1 MAQTTTDSYSTTG
14 RSWESTTHA
23 YPTSTRAQG
32 SRVNVGTG
40 ERLLSIAAGALL
52 LGLGLRRRG
61 ARALL
66 LPAGGLLFRGLGGW
80 CPVNAAVG
88 RNSALDRDDVS
99 PVTSVGRGQGIKV
112 ERRVTVDR
120 APAECYAF
128 WRDFRN
134 LPTFMEHLEAV
145 TVLDETRSRWVAK
158 APAGTHVEWDAE
170 IHNEIPGELLA
181 WRSLPGADINNAGS
195 VHFTPTADGRGTE
208 VRVVLSY
215 EPPAHTGRLGATIA
229 RLMGEEPSVQ
239 VEEDLQRFKQ
249 VLEVG
254 TGAATGRQSA
264 SER

>member
-23 YPTSTRAQG
+23 YSTSARGTG
-32 SRVNVGTG
+32 GRVNVGTG
-40 ERLLSIAAGALL
+40 ERLASALAGALL

-61 ARALL
+61 PRALL
-66 LPAGGLLFRGLGGW
+66 LPVGGGLLFRGLSGW
-80 CPVNAAVG
+80 CPMNAAIG
-88 RNSALDRDDVS
+88 RNSALDREPVS
-99 PVTSVGRGQGIKV
+99 PVASVGRGQGIKV
-112 ERRVTVDR
+112 ERRATVNR
-120 APAECYAF
+120 SPEECYAF

-134 LPTFMEHLEAV
+134 LPRFMEHLEAV
-145 TVLDETRSRWVAK
+145 TVLDEGRSHWVAK
-158 APAGTHVEWDAE
+158 APGGMYVEWDAE

-181 WRSLPGADINNAGS
+181 WRSLPGADVNNAGS
-195 VHFTPTADGRGTE
+195 VHFTPAPDGRGTE

-239 VEEDLQRFKQ
+239 VDDDLRRFKQ
-249 VLEVG
+249 VMEG
-254 TGAATGRQSA
+254 GAAPEGRPA